1 MFMNNAPRRIL
12 ATLFAAPLLVIG
24 DSQAQSLAMPAPGW
38 NMYSGAN
45 NVTEVINFASGDMGP
60 RKAATI
66 YADFGTTR
74 LPGQALGVA
83 TIDTGS
89 TGIVVGSNHFN
100 PTALGLQP
108 IGTGSQNYSSSGI
121 ALTGTYY
128 NVATNLYDKDGTK
141 VATTQV
147 PVLYVGEQAP
157 DIFYMGVGFDRTN
170 AAPVNPV
177 PVPPSHN
184 PLLNLTWVKHGSVE
198 QVRKGYVI
206 RNGGLVLGIPDGTTS
221 PNDKFTFVKLAQN
234 AASTDWAATGMT
246 VSVTPP
252 NSTDSV
258 SSTGTI
264 LQDTGIDYMFL
275 TPLPGSGMTPD
286 GGKAQKNTQIKIT
299 FPGDF
304 ALYEFSA
311 KDYTSP
317 TPTSHGTCPHRMA
330 PATTPCN
337 VQPDNVHA
345 GTFVNTGR
353 EFFAGFDYLY
363 DATNGYVGYHWTGN
377 TTGGH
382 SLPGVALG
390 GLVPLLDKFE
400 SSMRT
405 FLMGPTTLQQTGTG
419 TFSGEIFG
427 TGGITISGGFVKF
440 TAANSYF
447 GGTIVTGGGAL
458 AINSDAGLGDSSGGL
473 TLAGGKL
480 LASGAFTTSRAVT
493 MGAGGGIVDTGG
505 FDVTFGAPVSGPG
518 SLTKAG
524 AGLLTLSG
532 ANTYAGGTF
541 VNDGILRLAAGA
553 SLSPV
558 GALVVNGGQF
568 DFNGNNATVGTLQG
582 AGGTIALGGSTL
594 TVNQATNTTLASII
608 TGSGGLTK
616 QGTGILNLTGVN
628 TYTGPTTVS
637 NGLLAVNGSITSD
650 VTVGWSGGLG
660 GSGTI
665 FGNVTNTGMLMP
677 GNSIGTLNIVG
688 NLVQTS
694 SRTYQVELNNLGQ
707 SDRVNVTGLASL
719 GGTVDFIA
727 TPGSYAASQTY
738 TILNAAGGLTG
749 TYTGA
754 MGNYAFLFPS
764 LSYDANNTYLTIN
777 RSFAGGAQTPNQTAV
792 GAVLDANAA
801 TATGDFANALAA
813 LTTLSPSAGTA
824 ALTALSGQNY
834 SGFSSVGVAGAQLF
848 MSNFAWQAGG
858 STGGSNRV
866 ALAEACDVACD
877 SVTPALW
884 GAWGGA
890 IGGLGTIAGTANAS
904 TLTYNLGGFAGG
916 LDRKITPDFLL
927 GVTLGYSGGTQWVQ
941 GFQSQGTT
949 STIQAG
955 LYGSYARGPLY
966 VDGLAAYAYSD
977 NQMTRQIAIPGVAA
991 STARGQTGANQVFG
1005 QVETGYR
1012 FDIGSRAEA
1021 YMTPFARLQAATAT
1035 QNAFTESGAGALGLS
1050 VAAQTTNSLRTVFG
1064 AQLGGAMDLGW
1075 REKLA
1080 MQFRLGWGHE
1090 FADTARP
1097 VTASFVGAP
1106 VTPFTTYG
1114 ASPLRDSVVLGLAAS
1129 TAIADAT
1136 SAYLRYEGDISNQ
1149 NANHALTA
1157 GVRMTW

>member
-1 MFMNNAPRRIL
+1 MFLNNASRCGL
-12 ATLFAAPLLVIG
+12 AVLLAAPLLVAG
-24 DSQAQSLAMPAPGW
+24 SPSAQSQGMPAPGW
-38 NMYSGAN
+38 NVYSGTG
-45 NVTEVINFASGDMGP
+45 NVTQLIEFAGGVAMGP
-60 RKAATI
+60 DTGAKINARIGSFT
-66 YADFGTTR
+66 
-74 LPGQALGVA
+74 PGQA
-83 TIDTGS
+83 TMDTGS
-89 TGIVVGSNHFN
+89 TGIVVGSKYFD
-100 PTALGLQP
+100 PTGLTP
-108 IGTGSQNYSSSGI
+108 VGTGSQNYSSSG
-121 ALTGTYY
+121 LGYTGTYY
-128 NVATNLYDKDGTK
+128 NVSVDLYDKTGTVK

-147 PVLYVGEQAP
+147 PVLYIDNEDP
-157 DIFYMGVGFDRTN
+157 TLFYMGVGFNRTN
-170 AAPVNPV
+170 ADPGNPV
-177 PVPPSHN
+177 PVPPTHN
-184 PLLNLTWVKHGSVE
+184 PLLNLTWVKSGSVD
-198 QVRKGYVI
+198 QVRKGYII
-206 RNGGLVLGIPDGTTS
+206 RNGEIVLGIPNGTE
-221 PNDKFTFVKLAQN
+221 PNSNYAFVKLGKNQAG
-234 AASTDWAATGMT
+234 TDWATTGMT
-246 VSVTPP
+246 VTVKPP
-252 NSTDSV
+252 GATSGAT
-258 SSTGTI
+258 SSGTI

-275 TPLPGSGMTPD
+275 TPLPGSGMDTKD
-286 GGKAQKNTQIKIT
+286 WAKIGTQVGIT

-304 ALYEFSA
+304 ASYEFLA
-311 KDYTSP
+311 EQHKSP
-317 TPTSHGTCPHRMA
+317 TPEHPHSCPAMN
-330 PATTPCN
+330 PATTPCS
-337 VQPDNVHA
+337 VRPDTA
-345 GTFVNTGR
+345 SPGTYVNTGR

-363 DATNGYVGYHWTGN
+363 DATNGYVGYYWTGN
-377 TTGGH
+377 TTGGI
-382 SLPGVALG
+382 STPGVALAG
-390 GLVPLLDKFE
+390 PVPLFDGFD

-405 FLMGPTTLQQTGTG
+405 FLMGPTTLQQSGTG

-427 TGGITISGGFVKF
+427 TGGLTISGGRVNL
-440 TAANSYF
+440 TGTNTYT
-447 GGTIVTGGGAL
+447 GGTTVTGGGTL
-458 AINSDAGLGDSSGGL
+458 AIDSDVRLGASSSLPSGGL
-473 TLAGGKL
+473 TLAGGTL
-480 LASGAFTTSRAVT
+480 LALGNFATSRAVT
-493 MGAGGGIVDTGG
+493 MGTGGGIVDTGG

-518 SLTKAG
+518 GLTKAG

-532 ANTYAGGTF
+532 ANTYVGGTF
-541 VNDGILRLAAGA
+541 VNEGILRLAAGA
-553 SLSPV
+553 SLSAV

-568 DFNGNNATVGTLQG
+568 DFNGNDVTVGALQG
-582 AGGTIALGGSTL
+582 AGGTIALGGNTL
-594 TVNQATNTTLASII
+594 TVTQSMNTVLASII
-608 TGSGGLTK
+608 TGSGGLSK

-650 VTVGWSGGLG
+650 VTVGAAGGLG
-660 GSGTI
+660 GSGRI
-665 FGNVTNTGMLMP
+665 FGNVTNTGTLMP

-688 NLVQTS
+688 DLAQTAS
-694 SRTYQVELNNLGQ
+694 STYQVELNNQGQ
-707 SDRVNVTGLASL
+707 SDRVNVTGFATL
-719 GGTVDFIA
+719 GGTVNFIA
-727 TPGSYAASQTY
+727 TPGSYTASQTY
-738 TILNAAGGLTG
+738 TILNATGGVAG
-749 TYTGA
+749 TYAGVLN
-754 MGNYAFLFPS
+754 NYAFLFPS
-764 LSYDANNTYLTIN
+764 LSYDANNAYLTIN
-777 RSFAGGAQTPNQTAV
+777 RSFARGAQTSNQAAV
-792 GAVLDANAA
+792 GAVFDANAA
-801 TATGDFANALAA
+801 TATGDFASALAA

-890 IGGLGTIAGTANAS
+890 IGGLGTVAGTSNAG

-941 GFQSQGTT
+941 GFQGQGTT

-955 LYGSYARGPLY
+955 LYGSYAHGPLY

-977 NQMTRQIAIPGVAA
+977 NQMTRQIAIPGIAA
-991 STARGQTGANQVFG
+991 STARGQTGVNQVFG

-1012 FDIGSRAEA
+1012 FDIGGRAEG
-1021 YMTPFARLQAATAT
+1021 YVTPFARVQAATAT

-1106 VTPFTTYG
+1106 VSSFTTYG
-1114 ASPLRDSVVLGLAAS
+1114 ASPPRDSVVLGLAAH

>member
-1 MFMNNAPRRIL
+1 MFMNNASRCGL
-12 ATLFAAPLLVIG
+12 AALLAAPLLVAG
-24 DSQAQSLAMPAPGW
+24 SPSVQSQGMPAAPGW
-38 NMYSGAN
+38 NMYQGGTSLEIQYTDGALNTVSGGVPGN
-45 NVTEVINFASGDMGP
+45 NAARIDVTLAGTRING
-60 RKAATI
+60 
-66 YADFGTTR
+66 
-74 LPGQALGVA
+74 L

-89 TGIVVGSNHFN
+89 TGIAISAALLPSLAAYKQLGPGTINYNSSGAAPSGTFYELPVSLLGGTSGGSPATGSTTVKVLVVTSDSTTRYFGIGNNRNNVYSGTINPSLTVDQNVAQGNLTQVSAVGMNPLINVSVNGTALPYQGYVVKNDRIVVGLTAANHGYSFVQLTPDTTN
-100 PTALGLQP
+100 GPNLWNGIPVSLAVSS
-108 IGTGSQNYSSSGI
+108 GTGT
-121 ALTGTYY
+121 A
-128 NVATNLYDKDGTK
+128 V
-141 VATTQV
+141 
-147 PVLYVGEQAP
+147 
-157 DIFYMGVGFDRTN
+157 
-170 AAPVNPV
+170 
-177 PVPPSHN
+177 
-184 PLLNLTWVKHGSVE
+184 
-198 QVRKGYVI
+198 
-206 RNGGLVLGIPDGTTS
+206 
-221 PNDKFTFVKLAQN
+221 
-234 AASTDWAATGMT
+234 
-246 VSVTPP
+246 
-252 NSTDSV
+252 
-258 SSTGTI
+258 TGTI
-264 LQDTGIDYMFL
+264 LHDTGIDYAFL
-275 TPLPGSGMTPD
+275 TPFGQDNKTVKVSMPGASAKGGFYSFLIERSALQCATMPSNSMTPCYVA
-286 GGKAQKNTQIKIT
+286 G
-299 FPGDF
+299 
-304 ALYEFSA
+304 S
-311 KDYTSP
+311 TSS
-317 TPTSHGTCPHRMA
+317 TP
-330 PATTPCN
+330 
-337 VQPDNVHA
+337 
-345 GTFVNTGR
+345 FLNTGR
-353 EFFAGFDYLY
+353 QFFAGFDYLFDPVNGFAGY
-363 DATNGYVGYHWTGN
+363 GLSEDHHLTTTATLDPMLALTGTLALRSGFTTDFDAYLMGN
-377 TTGGH
+377 TTF
-382 SLPGVALG
+382 S
-390 GLVPLLDKFE
+390 
-400 SSMRT
+400 
-405 FLMGPTTLQQTGTG
+405 QTGTG
-419 TFSGEIFG
+419 TFSGIISG
-427 TGGITISGGFVKF
+427 PGSLTISGGTVNLLGSNTF
-440 TAANSYF
+440 TGGMWIAS
-447 GGTIVTGGGAL
+447 GGTLRAGADAAMGAL
-458 AINSDAGLGDSSGGL
+458 SGGL
-473 TLAGGKL
+473 TFTGGTL
-480 LASGAFTTSRAVT
+480 QATSTFTIARSVT
-493 MGAGGGIVDTGG
+493 MGLGGGTFDTNGNDLLVSTAIGG
-505 FDVTFGAPVSGPG
+505 SGG
-518 SLTKAG
+518 LTKAG
-524 AGLLTLSG
+524 AGLLTLSH

-568 DFNGNNATVGTLQG
+568 DFNGNNATVGALQG
-582 AGGTIALGGSTL
+582 AGGTIALGRGTL

-660 GSGTI
+660 GTGTI
-665 FGNVTNTGMLMP
+665 FGNVTNTGVLTP
-677 GNSIGTLNIVG
+677 GNSIGTLNIG
-688 NLVQTS
+688 CNLVQTS

-738 TILNAAGGLTG
+738 TILNAAGGVTG
-749 TYTGA
+749 AYSGA

-792 GAVLDANAA
+792 GAVFDANAA

-866 ALAEACDVACD
+866 VLAEACDVACD

-890 IGGLGTIAGTANAS
+890 IGGLGTVAGTANAGA
-904 TLTYNLGGFAGG
+904 LTYNLGGFAGG

-941 GFQSQGTT
+941 GFQGQGTT

-966 VDGLAAYAYSD
+966 VDGLAAYAYSN
-977 NQMTRQIAIPGVAA
+977 NQMTRQITIPGVAA
-991 STARGQTGANQVFG
+991 STPRGQTGVNQVFG

-1021 YMTPFARLQAATAT
+1021 YVTPFARLQAATAT

-1114 ASPLRDSVVLGLAAS
+1114 TSPLRDSVVLGLAAN